1 MAAID
6 MFPAASIVSRIAA
19 AFRRADTPRPIVE
32 DDATARR
39 SFILEMM
46 DECPEAF
53 ASEEGVRGAMY
64 YFSGRF

>member
-6 MFPAASIVSRIAA
+6 LFPASSIFSRIAA
-19 AFRRADTPRPIVE
+19 AFRSPDPEPLPE
-32 DDATARR
+32 HDDGARR
-39 SFILEMM
+39 SFILEML
-46 DECPEAF
+46 DECPEVF